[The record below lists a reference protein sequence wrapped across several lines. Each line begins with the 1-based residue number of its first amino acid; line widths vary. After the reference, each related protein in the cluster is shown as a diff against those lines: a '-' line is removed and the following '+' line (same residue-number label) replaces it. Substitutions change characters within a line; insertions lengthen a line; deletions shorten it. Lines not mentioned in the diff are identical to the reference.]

1 MYNLNKTKEQSL
13 LTYGKH
19 ELRLEILVDHH
30 MLTDPDAEDNVL
42 LSAELD
48 GNDIMN
54 RLSGDPSDHGTD
66 DRDYWGEMLIDL
78 GLITEDE
85 YDIDYV
91 IPEFLRRKAGKF
103 KAVFLA
109 GFRAGFRAGEKAES
123 EKRTEK
129 ESRLNVGRDYLMSVS
144 PSKLTVEDCLDAFGF
159 GRNGLK
165 E

>member
-1 MYNLNKTKEQSL
+1 MYRLNKTTETYTL
-13 LTYGKH
+13 PYGKH
-19 ELRLEILVDHH
+19 ELRLELLVDHH
-30 MLTDPDAEDNVL
+30 MLTDPDAEDNIL
-42 LSAELD
+42 LAAEFD

-54 RLSGDPSDHGTD
+54 RLSGDPANHGTD

-91 IPEFLRRKAGKF
+91 LPEFLRRKAGKF
-103 KAVFLA
+103 KAVFLS
-109 GFRAGFRAGEKAES
+109 GFRAGEKAER
-123 EKRTEK
+123 EKRIEK
-129 ESRLNVGRDYLMSVS
+129 ENRLNVGRDYLMSVS
-144 PSKLTVEDCLDAFGF
+144 PSKLTVEECLDAFGF